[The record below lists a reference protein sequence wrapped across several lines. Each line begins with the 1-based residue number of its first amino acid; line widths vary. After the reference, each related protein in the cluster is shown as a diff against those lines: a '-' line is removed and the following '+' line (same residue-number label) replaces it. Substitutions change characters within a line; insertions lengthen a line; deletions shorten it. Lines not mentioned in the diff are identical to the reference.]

1 MDLSVYDPCVDGADD
16 ERKSRRGG
24 ITLWIERGEFARC
37 RIISSRWP
45 VGVNVSVP
53 VLLWVLLQWGQVYCL
68 GEGVLW

>member
-16 ERKSRRGG
+16 VRKSRSGG
-24 ITLWIERGEFARC
+24 ITLWVERGEFARC

-53 VLLWVLLQWGQVYCL
+53 VLL
-68 GEGVLW
+68 

>member
-24 ITLWIERGEFARC
+24 ITLWTERVESARC

-45 VGVNVSVP
+45 EGVNVSVP
-53 VLLWVLLQWGQVYCL
+53 VLL
-68 GEGVLW
+68 